1 MISASNGLKELIP
14 LLKEKEFGMVDKDG
28 NTALIMAVKS
38 KQKECAMLLMEEAGK
53 VDK

>member
-14 LLKEKEFGMVDKDG
+14 LLKEKELGMVDRDG
-28 NTALIMAVKS
+28 NTALIIAIKS
-38 KQKECAMLLMEEAGK
+38 LHKECAMLLLEEAGK